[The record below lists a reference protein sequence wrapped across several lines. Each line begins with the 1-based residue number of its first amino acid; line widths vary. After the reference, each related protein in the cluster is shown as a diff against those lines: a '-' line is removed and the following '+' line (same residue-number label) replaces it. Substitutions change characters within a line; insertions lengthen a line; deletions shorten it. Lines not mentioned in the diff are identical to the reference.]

1 MYVNRVVGPLVALQ
15 ASRGSGHRLVVLGAD
30 DDDDEILFLRQEK
43 ITTGSKLLQLSNFFM
58 QQVHSCRTS
67 WVPRCEN
74 DFLCRQITQFK
85 LFSFHLIIMKEFQRQ
100 FAFFFFYLTQ
110 VSLHEVNLAYASEL
124 LLENV
129 DLKQA
134 KLRVRQFN
142 PAQKTHKFFIHFNCV
157 KPVNRTSWQITRNN
171 L

>member
-58 QQVHSCRTS
+58 QQVHTCRTS

-85 LFSFHLIIMKEFQRQ
+85 LFSFHLIIMKEFHRQ
-100 FAFFFFYLTQ
+100 FAFFFFFTSLRYRSMKSILLMLLNCCSKMSIWNKQSCESDSLTLRRKHTN
-110 VSLHEVNLAYASEL
+110 SLYILIV
-124 LLENV
+124 
-129 DLKQA
+129 
-134 KLRVRQFN
+134 
-142 PAQKTHKFFIHFNCV
+142 
-157 KPVNRTSWQITRNN
+157 
-171 L
+171 

>member
-1 MYVNRVVGPLVALQ
+1 
-15 ASRGSGHRLVVLGAD
+15 
-30 DDDDEILFLRQEK
+30 
-43 ITTGSKLLQLSNFFM
+43 
-58 QQVHSCRTS
+58 
-67 WVPRCEN
+67 
-74 DFLCRQITQFK
+74 
-85 LFSFHLIIMKEFQRQ
+85 MKEFHRQ
-100 FAFFFFYLTQ
+100 FFFFFYLTQ

-142 PAQKTHKFFIHFNCV
+142 PAQKTHNFFIHFNCV
-157 KPVNRTSWQITRNN
+157 KPVNGTSWQITRNN